1 MITSATHSNI
11 SVSYDDNLGTLSF
24 TAGATY
30 TDSDARSAIAGGDG
44 LAYNSSTGN
53 MSVNT
58 AKGIEINNDTV
69 ELDYETTSTAP
80 TSSSGTVEGHL
91 WFVI

>member
-1 MITSATHSNI
+1 MMTASN
-11 SVSYDDNLGTLSF
+11 TLSF

-30 TDSDARSAIAGGDG
+30 TDSDQEAIAGGDG

-58 AKGIEINNDTV
+58 AKGIEINND
-69 ELDYETTSTAP
+69 S
-80 TSSSGTVEGHL
+80 
-91 WFVI
+91 

>member
-1 MITSATHSNI
+1 
-11 SVSYDDNLGTLSF
+11 
-24 TAGATY
+24 
-30 TDSDARSAIAGGDG
+30 
-44 LAYNSSTGN
+44 

-80 TSSSGTVEGHL
+80 SSSSGTVEGHL

>member
-1 MITSATHSNI
+1 MQHIQTP
-11 SVSYDDNLGTLSF
+11 
-24 TAGATY
+24 
-30 TDSDARSAIAGGDG
+30 DARGAIAGGDG